1 MPTTALDR
9 EPAVALARALTP
21 ARLAPYLGQAGPSLP
36 AALRLYRRNATAAA
50 ALHEDLGAAEV
61 VLRNALT
68 ARLAD
73 DHRAGGWTGGWWTDP
88 EWRLTPHGRADAAAA
103 ASAAL
108 RTGRSGPDGVAASLG
123 FGFWRALLA
132 PDADPGLWPVLR
144 PAFPHLTGGREDVHR
159 PVALLSRV
167 RNLVAHHEPVGE
179 ADLRDA
185 HDAAVV
191 VVGYVCPVTASWV
204 AATSRVPALL
214 ATARAARGPV
224 AA

>member
-21 ARLAPYLGQAGPSLP
+21 ARLAPYREQAGPSLP

-68 ARLAD
+68 ARLGD
-73 DHRAGGWTGGWWTDP
+73 DHAAGGWVGGWWTDP
-88 EWRLTPHGRADAAAA
+88 EWRLTPRGRATAATAAAA
-103 ASAAL
+103 AVRA
-108 RTGRSGPDGVAASLG
+108 GRAGPDGVAAGLG
-123 FGFWRALLA
+123 FGFWRTLLA

-144 PAFPHLTGGREDVHR
+144 PALPHLTGGREDVHR

-179 ADLRDA
+179 ADLRGA
-185 HDAAVV
+185 HDAAVLV
-191 VVGYVCPVTASWV
+191 VAYVCPVTARWV

-214 ATARAARGPV
+214 ATLAAVGAP